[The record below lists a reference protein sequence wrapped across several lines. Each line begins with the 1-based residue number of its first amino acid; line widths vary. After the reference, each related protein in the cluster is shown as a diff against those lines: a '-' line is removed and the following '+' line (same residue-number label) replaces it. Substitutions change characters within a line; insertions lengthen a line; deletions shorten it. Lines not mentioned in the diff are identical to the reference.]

1 MSLEATIGLE
11 VHVQLA
17 TKTKLFCSCLN
28 QFAAPPN
35 SLTCPICSGLP
46 GTLPV
51 LNATALELGIRAA
64 LALECQIAEFTKFDR
79 KNYFYPDLPKG
90 YQISQFDLPLSKN
103 GRVVLGDGTVIRIHR
118 IHMEEDAGKG
128 IHDRGDFSLMDFN
141 RAGVP
146 LLECVSEPDL
156 HTPEQ
161 AVEYL
166 TRLKEIFR
174 GVGASECDME
184 KGSLRCDV
192 NVSVAPKGAE
202 KLGTKVE
209 VKNLN
214 SFRHVGKA
222 LEYEIAR
229 QSALVSN
236 REKIFQETR
245 LWREAEAVTHPMRSK
260 EEAHDY
266 RYFPEPDLPPITISK
281 EKIET
286 VRKTLPELPA
296 VRRERFQKQYALSL
310 EEASLLNQDLALAH
324 YFEETA
330 KLVGNPKSAS
340 NWITGVVLQALN
352 EKQIGIESFSIKPD
366 SLSDL
371 IRRVDSGQINVAS
384 GRSVFFDMV
393 ATGKPAA
400 DLIREKG
407 LEQISDEA
415 ALEKLAREAI
425 VAIPK
430 AVEQFKTGK
439 EKALDSLVGKVMGAT
454 KGRAN
459 PKIVQDILRRLIS
472 SL

>member
-46 GTLPV
+46 GTLPF

-236 REKIFQETR
+236 RERIFQETR

-296 VRRERFQKQYALSL
+296 TRRERFQKQYALSL
-310 EEASLLNQDLALAH
+310 EEASLLNQDLTLAH

-330 KLVGNPKSAS
+330 KLTGNPKSAS

-352 EKQIGIESFSIKPD
+352 EKQIGIESLSIKPD

-384 GRSVFFDMV
+384 GRSVFFDMI

-415 ALEKLAREAI
+415 ALEKLALEAI
-425 VAIPK
+425 AAIPK
-430 AVEQFKTGK
+430 AVEQFKAGK

-472 SL
+472 SS